1 MVFGS
6 RLSWSNRCL
15 VLPFAWRGAH
25 KNQCLGSSP
34 SILMTCV
41 PTVSQGD
48 ACPCLQHKMA
58 CALPALTQDY
68 VCSRLQNRD
77 DVCPAFEIRMT
88 CVPAF
93 EIRMICVLPSKSGWR
108 VSCLRNQDDVC
119 PWPQGDVCPYH
130 QNQDVCPSLRNQ
142 DDVCLA
148 DIRTRLSQVPLHHLA
163 RGCVGAVLN
172 CCQCYAVLYGIL
184 CWTCTYG
191 SRPGAFC
198 FRCRN
203 VDLHSRVQVHVMREH
218 CYWVVWRIRAK

>member
-93 EIRMICVLPSKSGWR
+93 EIRMTCVPDLSQGDVCP
-108 VSCLRNQDDVC
+108 CLRNQDDVC
-119 PWPQGDVCPYH
+119 PC
-130 QNQDVCPSLRNQ
+130 LRNQ
-142 DDVCLA
+142 DDVCPCLRNQDDLCLA
-148 DIRTRLSQVPLHHLA
+148 FKIRMTCVLSSES
-163 RGCVGAVLN
+163 G
-172 CCQCYAVLYGIL
+172 
-184 CWTCTYG
+184 
-191 SRPGAFC
+191 
-198 FRCRN
+198 
-203 VDLHSRVQVHVMREH
+203 
-218 CYWVVWRIRAK
+218 